1 MNRHEANEVATL
13 TRYQRAGVQP
23 GMIARSMS
31 ALIRAT
37 RTKKARAELLR
48 HAAEFGVIGHPEFI
62 I

>member
-1 MNRHEANEVATL
+1 MNRHEANEVANL

-31 ALIRAT
+31 ALIRSA
-37 RTKKARAELLR
+37 RTNKSRTELLR
-48 HAAEFGVIGHPEFI
+48 QAAVFGVIGHPEFI